1 MPPATARQARA
12 PAETNSNDRRLPAGT
27 ASAMLQGMGLPSIFG
42 AMVAPV
48 TAISA
53 ARWNS
58 NSGPSSVHSSTAASS
73 ALPTSRLAAASVL
86 VQRARRRNAQVVV
99 ALAALVLHRGGQ
111 SGLED
116 FDVGSVSHV
125 ASPAGGRCTIAAPAG
140 IPRARG
146 NRTDAQREAAVL
158 DLGLGPV
165 VFLAIDG
172 LELDDVAGPEEHH
185 RIAQMRQALAR
196 LEDRRGRHAEH
207 LITAGAAHGINAAEA
222 TAMSHRVPGRV
233 GAWPQVLRHLQLT
246 LALDHLEHEG
256 QAGHET
262 HHGHEPGRAG
272 MRVDE
277 GLHRRKAVDACGVF
291 QIGGC
296 RVLVP
301 LAKAHQRLV
310 RPRVVVVDRDFDD
323 ARVQAEVGHVDA
335 VLQLAQQGQQRVGR
349 DAIGS

>member
-1 MPPATARQARA
+1 MPPATARQRAR
-12 PAETNSNDRRLPAGT
+12 PPRRTRTTGGCRRHGQRHVAGH
-27 ASAMLQGMGLPSIFG
+27 GLAIDLRRHGG
-42 AMVAPV
+42 AGHGDQRGAVEQQFRAQQRAFQHRRV
-48 TAISA
+48 LGIAHQQVG
-53 ARWNS
+53 R
-58 NSGPSSVHSSTAASS
+58 
-73 ALPTSRLAAASVL
+73 RQRVL
-86 VQRARRRNAQVVV
+86 VQRARRRNAQVIV

-140 IPRARG
+140 IARARRKPDG
-146 NRTDAQREAAVL
+146 CAARSCRP
-158 DLGLGPV
+158 GPGPRPGRI
-165 VFLAIDG
+165 LAVDG

-207 LITAGAAHGINAAEA
+207 LITAGAAHGIDAAEA
-222 TAMSHRVPGRV
+222 TAMSHRVPGRAV
-233 GAWPQVLRHLQLT
+233 RGRRPRHLQLA

-277 GLHRRKAVDACGVF
+277 GLHRRKAVDARGVF

-323 ARVQAEVGHVDA
+323 ARVQAEIGHVDA
-335 VLQLAQQGQQRVGR
+335 VLQLSQQGQQRVGR

>member
-1 MPPATARQARA
+1 MRSAK
-12 PAETNSNDRRLPAGT
+12 LPSST
-27 ASAMLQGMGLPSIFG
+27 WASA
-42 AMVAPV
+42 
-48 TAISA
+48 
-53 ARWNS
+53 
-58 NSGPSSVHSSTAASS
+58 
-73 ALPTSRLAAASVL
+73 
-86 VQRARRRNAQVVV
+86 
-99 ALAALVLHRGGQ
+99 
-111 SGLED
+111 
-116 FDVGSVSHV
+116 
-125 ASPAGGRCTIAAPAG
+125 
-140 IPRARG
+140 
-146 NRTDAQREAAVL
+146 
-158 DLGLGPV
+158 V

-323 ARVQAEVGHVDA
+323 ARVQAEVGCRCCPPA
-335 VLQLAQQGQQRVGR
+335 RAAGPAARRR
-349 DAIGS
+349 DAIGVVAHLIGCVGRADLGHAVDRALAQRAGDGHALEEGFQRHVLADLGEDEFVAAMGVAHAHRCSSRSARIQASSQFVW